1 MQSRACLIVEKGEP
15 YEAGTRIELLNDEVY
30 LGRSSLDQQVDVS
43 FSNQLISRK
52 HCYIVYNEDD
62 VILCDLGS
70 KHGTMINGKAIT
82 PYEKYI
88 LHTGDTI
95 SLSMGI
101 AAIRIVS
108 ASKNEETMDLSQ
120 TQSMS
125 LRKNTSIAVECA
137 KWECHIDGQ
146 LVSLTEKEWRF
157 FKLLYDHANTVVTY
171 DEIRAAVWPERI
183 LDESTLPDAGIDEIN
198 VLIYRVRKKLGK
210 RAEMLKAMRARG
222 YVLKL

>member
-1 MQSRACLIVEKGEP
+1 MQSRACLIVERGEP
-15 YEAGTRIELLNDEVY
+15 YEAGTRIELLDGEVY

-52 HCYIVYNEDD
+52 HCYIVHNEDD

-82 PYEKYI
+82 PYEKYV

-183 LDESTLPDAGIDEIN
+183 LGGSALPDAGIDEIN
-198 VLIYRVRKKLGK
+198 VLIYRVRKKLGI

>member
-1 MQSRACLIVEKGEP
+1 MQSRACLIVERGEP
-15 YEAGTRIELLNDEVY
+15 YEAGTRIELLNGEVY

-52 HCYIVYNEDD
+52 HCYIVHNEDD

-183 LDESTLPDAGIDEIN
+183 LGKSTLPDAGIDEIN

>member
-1 MQSRACLIVEKGEP
+1 VERGEP
-15 YEAGTRIELLNDEVY
+15 YEAGTRIELLDGEVY

-52 HCYIVYNEDD
+52 HCYIVHNEDD

-82 PYEKYI
+82 PYEKYV

-183 LDESTLPDAGIDEIN
+183 LGKSALPDAGIDEIN
-198 VLIYRVRKKLGK
+198 VLIYRVRKKLGI

>member
-1 MQSRACLIVEKGEP
+1 MHACLVVERGEP
-15 YEAGTRIELLNDEVY
+15 YEAGSRIELPNRELY
-30 LGRSSLDQQVDVS
+30 LGRSSLDSQADVS

-52 HCYIVYNEDD
+52 HCYILQNEEDI
-62 VILCDLGS
+62 ILYDLGS

-82 PYEKYI
+82 PHEKYI
-88 LHTGDTI
+88 LNRGDTV

-101 AAIRIVS
+101 AVIRIVS

-120 TQSMS
+120 TQFIS
-125 LRKNTSIAVECA
+125 LKKDAIIAVECS
-137 KWECHIDGQ
+137 KWECYIDGQ
-146 LVSLTEKEWRF
+146 LVNLTEKEWRF

-183 LDESTLPDAGIDEIN
+183 LGESTLPDAGVDEIN
-198 VLIYRVRKKLGK
+198 VLIYRVRKKMGK

-222 YVLKL
+222 YVMNL